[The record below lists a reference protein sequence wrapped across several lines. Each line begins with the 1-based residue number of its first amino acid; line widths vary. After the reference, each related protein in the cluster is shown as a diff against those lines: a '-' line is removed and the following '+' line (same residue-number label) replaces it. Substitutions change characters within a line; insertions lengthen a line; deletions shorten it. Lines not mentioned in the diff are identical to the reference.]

1 MRGTWQVALIMKS
14 SQRYDRRIVRG
25 VATRVRE
32 TGNWSL
38 YVEEDPEL
46 RIPELR
52 DWRWDG
58 IIADLDDR
66 ETAQTVGRLRIPVV
80 GIGGGYGW
88 YDAESAIPYV
98 TTDNRAIGELGAE
111 HLLNCGLRRFA
122 YCGFPRTRINGWST
136 ERAAAFRR
144 RIGEAGFSCST
155 FTGRKRTARQW
166 GKLQSE
172 LSEWLVSL
180 PKPIGLMTC
189 NDIRARHVLEACR
202 NLQIRVP
209 DDMAMVSVDN
219 DEVMCELISPS
230 LTSIE
235 QGSLQIGYQAALIL
249 ERLMA
254 GKKVPR
260 KRVLIGPENIVIRQ
274 STDTLAVE
282 DETVARAVAF
292 IRARACEGI
301 QVSDVLKLVDVSRST
316 LDNRFRATLGRTIHA
331 EMQRVKIER
340 AKRLLTTTGIPV
352 KDVAARCGFDYLQ
365 YFTTVFRHHTGQT
378 PAEYRRVRRS

>member
-1 MRGTWQVALIMKS
+1 MSKTWQVALIMKS

-25 VATRVRE
+25 VATRVHE

-38 YVEEDPEL
+38 YVEEDPDL
-46 RIPELR
+46 RIPELK

-58 IIADLDDR
+58 IIADFDDR
-66 ETAQTVGRLRIPVV
+66 ETARTVSELEIPVV

-88 YDAESAIPYV
+88 YDAESEIPYV
-98 TTDNRAIGELGAE
+98 TTDNRAIGEFGAE
-111 HLLNCGLRRFA
+111 HLLNCGLSQFA
-122 YCGFPRTRINGWST
+122 YCGFPRTRINGWSS

-144 RIGEAGFSCST
+144 RLEEAGFACSL

-180 PKPIGLMTC
+180 PKPIGVMTC

-202 NLQIRVP
+202 NLEIRVP
-209 DDMAMVSVDN
+209 DELAVVSVDN
-219 DEVMCELISPS
+219 DEVMCELTSPP

-235 QGSLQIGYQAALIL
+235 QGSTRIGYQAALIL

-254 GKKVPR
+254 GKKVLR
-260 KRVLIGPENIVIRQ
+260 TRTLVEPENIVVRQ
-274 STDTLAVE
+274 STDILAIE
-282 DETVARAVAF
+282 DETVAQAVAF
-292 IRARACEGI
+292 IRAHACEGI
-301 QVSDVLKLVDVSRST
+301 QVSEVLELVDVSRST
-316 LDNRFRATLGRTIHA
+316 LDNRFRAALGRTIHA

-340 AKRLLTTTGIPV
+340 AKRLLTTTAVPV
-352 KDVAARCGFDYLQ
+352 KHVAARCGFDYLQ
-365 YFTTVFRHHTGQT
+365 YFTTVFRHHTGRT
-378 PAEYRRVRRS
+378 PAEYRRGH